1 MDNGLWKLQ
10 QEARVRVASQRAREH
25 RVAADYDRRTAAT
38 LRASHPIPPQP
49 TPAPPPPP
57 ARPPRMDGEQ
67 VMLLTLALLLAQTG
81 ASKWL
86 VLAILYLAM

>member
-38 LRASHPIPPQP
+38 LRAARPPQ
-49 TPAPPPPP
+49 TPVVPPPPP
-57 ARPPRMDGEQ
+57 PLKPQPDREQ
-67 VMLLTLALLLAQTG
+67 MLLLTLALLLAKAG
-81 ASKWL
+81 ANKWL

>member
-38 LRASHPIPPQP
+38 LRASRPPQP
-49 TPAPPPPP
+49 PAAPPPPP
-57 ARPPRMDGEQ
+57 KPQPDREQ
-67 VMLLTLALLLAQTG
+67 MLLLTLAVLLAKAG
-81 ASKWL
+81 ANKLL

>member
-38 LRASHPIPPQP
+38 LRAARPPQ
-49 TPAPPPPP
+49 TPMVPPPPP
-57 ARPPRMDGEQ
+57 PLKPQPDREQ
-67 VMLLTLALLLAQTG
+67 MLLLTLALLLAKAG
-81 ASKWL
+81 ANKWL

>member
-38 LRASHPIPPQP
+38 LRAARPPQP
-49 TPAPPPPP
+49 PVVPPPPP
-57 ARPPRMDGEQ
+57 PPLKPQPDREQ
-67 VMLLTLALLLAQTG
+67 MLLLTLALLLAKAG
-81 ASKWL
+81 ANKWL